1 MYKNTK
7 TIVSSLIQRRH
18 QMFNKV
24 NQSLECQHLIMK
36 CPMLIKVLWVSMTLA
51 TVSYR
56 MKENLIN
63 FLDATGKLNIL
74 KICSLQKVIKVSR
87 KSVQYNTRGAK
98 TH

>member
-7 TIVSSLIQRRH
+7 TIVSSLKQRRH

-24 NQSLECQHLIMK
+24 YHNLECQHLTMK
-36 CPMLIKVLWVSMTLA
+36 CPMLIKVLWASMTPV

-63 FLDATGKLNIL
+63 FLEVIGKLNIL

-87 KSVQYNTRGAK
+87 KNAQYNTRGAK